1 MSSNSLSNRRRIP
14 QLGDAVTTVTAADPD
29 TPAYYRSSES
39 RAQTLW
45 QYVSTLTGTTKLT
58 VVLTDDHP
66 TASIQPH
73 PTGDGWLILVA
84 TRQFDQ
90 PASTLDRPTYDF
102 KIQHAL
108 ALHEASHALY
118 TDFASLVETLESV
131 ADGRSQ
137 AEAAYAKRLFNAF
150 EDGVINQCARDDFSD
165 TAAGRLYLLNRNYNE
180 KQIDH
185 IDAYTRQNLTAGKA
199 LQQAA
204 SDIAIYDSGITEQ
217 LLDETIDIWQFT
229 DSTHRN
235 AFEALLP
242 TLRDTHLKTITAP
255 DAATRYEYMADCAR
269 VILDT
274 LDTARSQPD
283 PSRIVSPNQTGPSE
297 QSTAAPSDAPPEP
310 DSGAPDATAPDDCE
324 QDDNGA
330 TADTAASAKTAES
343 DDSADATAADETSQP
358 SDTPPSPE
366 TDFESETALTESPHP
381 FPADEMSDTSNADNI
396 PSSGDVDDAATT
408 RDELSEQ
415 PEVSAADVV
424 AQQTAVTGSAPSTP
438 VEPDNSE
445 NNDSAGNT
453 TNGTDSDR
461 NPSNSPN
468 SDPASTSN
476 DRSDGNAPSETTEQS
491 GPSDPV
497 SSDDSNEET
506 LDESESN
513 APSTTNEQL
522 TLGEF
527 DQPDSST
534 DGSSEST
541 TLSDRSTDDSEVSG
555 ESAPAEP
562 PSSPPE
568 KPDDSSQIE
577 TTSSVMAGSGSPLR
591 EAPEGTAADTPAEET
606 PIVDSDTPD
615 SLVDEKRAARQEI
628 RDKENAADQTAT
640 AVDDVP
646 EDVEILPDNRTDF
659 APVRWQESADAAERL
674 RDRFEERL
682 PNNRFRAERHGT
694 PNGQRVDSQ
703 FAHRPAVG
711 DPRCFKSRARGDSKR
726 YKFVLVLDRSG
737 SMRGSP
743 VEQAESAVIQ
753 IALALERCQVD
764 VAIIDFYDYDIR
776 VLKPFELPASQCKH
790 RLATGQA
797 DGRTPLGAALDVAIE
812 LLDAE
817 AERDPGHIIMMTDDN
832 PSDTDRYLDA
842 FDGCRYAV
850 HGALLDLPD
859 GSSPDRRRATE
870 LYDTSI
876 CVESTGEL
884 RDRILRLAEQLVVPQ

>member
-1 MSSNSLSNRRRIP
+1 MSSSHLPNRRRIP

-73 PTGDGWLILVA
+73 PTGDGWLILVT
-84 TRQFDQ
+84 TRQFEQ
-90 PASTLDRPTYDF
+90 PASTLDRPTFDF

-118 TDFASLVETLESV
+118 TDFSSLIKTLESI

-150 EDGVINQCARDDFSD
+150 EDGVIEQCARDDFSD
-165 TAAGRLYLLNRNYNE
+165 TAAGRLYLFNRNYNE
-180 KQIDH
+180 KQIDR
-185 IDAYTRQNLTAGKA
+185 IDADTRQNLTAGKA

-217 LLDETIDIWQFT
+217 LLDETIDTWQFT
-229 DSTHRN
+229 NSPHRN

-255 DAATRYEYMADCAR
+255 DAVTRYEYMADCAR
-269 VILDT
+269 VVLDT
-274 LDTARSQPD
+274 LNTARSQPD
-283 PSRIVSPNQTGPSE
+283 PSDIVSPDETGASGH
-297 QSTAAPSDAPPEP
+297 STTSSGATPEP
-310 DSGAPDATAPDDCE
+310 GNGAPDETPTDAR
-324 QDDNGA
+324 
-330 TADTAASAKTAES
+330 ASEEMAES
-343 DDSADATAADETSQP
+343 DDSDAPAADETSQP
-358 SDTPPSPE
+358 SSRPPSPE
-366 TDFESETALTESPHP
+366 TDFESETAPTGNPHP
-381 FPADEMSDTSNADNI
+381 FPVDESRDATDPDDG
-396 PSSGDVDDAATT
+396 PSPGAVDDATDT
-408 RDELSEQ
+408 RDEVSEQ
-415 PEVSAADVV
+415 PNVSVTDVV
-424 AQQTAVTGSAPSTP
+424 AQQTAVTGTPPSASIKSDNTERADSDNDTTNREGDGRDPEEQSNGDLASASDDHSPDDPS
-438 VEPDNSE
+438 PDPTDQSASSDTSPANDP
-445 NNDSAGNT
+445 NNDVSDEPQSGT
-453 TNGTDSDR
+453 T
-461 NPSNSPN
+461 
-468 SDPASTSN
+468 PASN
-476 DRSDGNAPSETTEQS
+476 DQLTLSEFEQ
-491 GPSDPV
+491 P
-497 SSDDSNEET
+497 DSPA
-506 LDESESN
+506 DESSESN
-513 APSTTNEQL
+513 APADGRTNENTTN
-522 TLGEF
+522 
-527 DQPDSST
+527 D
-534 DGSSEST
+534 EST
-541 TLSDRSTDDSEVSG
+541 SE
-555 ESAPAEP
+555 A
-562 PSSPPE
+562 PSSGSPDE
-568 KPDDSSQIE
+568 PDDSSRIE
-577 TTSSVMAGSGSPLR
+577 TTSAATAGSGSPLR
-591 EAPEGTAADTPAEET
+591 EAPEGTESDAPADET
-606 PIVDSDTPD
+606 PFVDPETPD
-615 SLVDEKRAARQEI
+615 PLADEKRATRQEV
-628 RDKENAADQTAT
+628 REEKNAADQTAT
-640 AVDDVP
+640 AIDGVQ
-646 EDVEILPDNRTDF
+646 EDVEILPDSRTDF

-674 RDRFEERL
+674 RNRFEERL
-682 PNNRFRAERHGT
+682 PNNRFRAKRHGT
-694 PNGQRVDSQ
+694 PSGQRVDSQ
-703 FAHRPAVG
+703 YAHRPAVG

-790 RLATGQA
+790 RLATGQV

-812 LLDAE
+812 LLDAK

-842 FDGCRYAV
+842 FDGCQYPV
-850 HGALLDLPD
+850 HGTLLDLPD

-876 CVESTGEL
+876 CVESKGEL
-884 RDRILRLAEQLVVPQ
+884 RDSILRLAERLVVPQ

>member
-1 MSSNSLSNRRRIP
+1 MSSSHLPNRRRIP

-66 TASIQPH
+66 TAEIKPH
-73 PTGDGWLILVA
+73 PTGNGWLILVT

-90 PASTLDRPTYDF
+90 PASTLDRPTFDF
-102 KIQHAL
+102 KLQHAL

-118 TDFASLVETLESV
+118 TDFASLVETLEGV
-131 ADGRSQ
+131 AESRSQ

-150 EDGVINQCARDDFSD
+150 EDGVIEQCARDDFSD
-165 TAAGRLYLLNRNYNE
+165 TAAGRLYLFNRNYNE

-185 IDAYTRQNLTAGKA
+185 IDADTRQNLTAGRA

-217 LLDETIDIWQFT
+217 LLDETIDVWQFT

-235 AFEALLP
+235 TFEALLP

-269 VILDT
+269 VVLDT

-283 PSRIVSPNQTGPSE
+283 PSDIVSPNETGASE
-297 QSTAAPSDAPPEP
+297 HSAAASGATPEP
-310 DSGAPDATAPDDCE
+310 GDGASDETPTDVTTSEETP
-324 QDDNGA
+324 
-330 TADTAASAKTAES
+330 ES
-343 DDSADATAADETSQP
+343 DDSNAPAADEASQP
-358 SDTPPSPE
+358 SGTPPSPE
-366 TDFESETALTESPHP
+366 TDFESETAPTESPHP
-381 FPADEMSDTSNADNI
+381 FPVDESSDAADTDDG
-396 PSSGDVDDAATT
+396 PSPEAVDDATDT
-408 RDELSEQ
+408 RNEVSEQ
-415 PEVSAADVV
+415 PNVSAADVV
-424 AQQTAVTGSAPSTP
+424 AQQTAVTGTPPSASI
-438 VEPDNSE
+438 ESDNTERADSDNDTTNRE
-445 NNDSAGNT
+445 NNDHGPEEQSSGDSASASEDCSDDHT
-453 TNGTDSDR
+453 SADPTDQSASPDASA
-461 NPSNSPN
+461 PDDPN
-468 SDPASTSN
+468 SDVSN
-476 DRSDGNAPSETTEQS
+476 QPQS
-491 GPSDPV
+491 GAS
-497 SSDDSNEET
+497 
-506 LDESESN
+506 
-513 APSTTNEQL
+513 PSTNDQL

-527 DQPDSST
+527 EQPDSPT
-534 DGSSEST
+534 DESSDSNVPA
-541 TLSDRSTDDSEVSG
+541 DRGTDDNKIND
-555 ESAPAEP
+555 ESASEAY
-562 PSSPPE
+562 SSGNTDE
-568 KPDDSSQIE
+568 PDDSSRME
-577 TTSSVMAGSGSPLR
+577 TLSVAAAGSGSPLR
-591 EAPEGTAADTPAEET
+591 DAPEGTAADTPAEET
-606 PIVDSDTPD
+606 PIVDSETPD
-615 SLVDEKRAARQEI
+615 SLVDEKRAVRQEI
-628 RDKENAADQTAT
+628 RDEENAADQTTT

-659 APVRWQESADAAERL
+659 APVRWQEKADAAERL

-776 VLKPFELPASQCKH
+776 VLKPFELPAGQCKH

-812 LLDAE
+812 LLNAE

-842 FDGCRYAV
+842 FDGCRYPV
-850 HGALLDLPD
+850 HGALLDLPE

-870 LYDTSI
+870 LYNTSI

-884 RDRILRLAEQLVVPQ
+884 RDRILRLAERLVVPQ